1 MHDHLNLRK
10 KHFPVNYNE
19 RRLYT
24 EFERNL
30 PSPMVTSSNVVSV
43 KITTDSSS
51 QSHGFQFIITP
62 INSNTLTKLFRN
74 KIFMIVTLFTF
85 FVLIVV
91 FLVTTKIF

>member
-1 MHDHLNLRK
+1 MATERCFQVHDHLNLRK
-10 KHFPVNYNE
+10 KRHSANYNE
-19 RRLYT
+19 RRSYT

-62 INSNTLTKLFRN
+62 INSNTLTKLLTN
-74 KIFMIVTLFTF
+74 Q
-85 FVLIVV
+85 
-91 FLVTTKIF
+91 